1 MLLKMASNFRVLTRF
16 VLSQQEV
23 SLIIF
28 VTVVEEMEFLKEL
41 ELWKMNV
48 VKVMHQRWKA
58 NLIWEI
64 LTSQL
69 FKSRYKYKFNKAPI

>member
-41 ELWKMNV
+41 EL
-48 VKVMHQRWKA
+48 
-58 NLIWEI
+58 
-64 LTSQL
+64 
-69 FKSRYKYKFNKAPI
+69 